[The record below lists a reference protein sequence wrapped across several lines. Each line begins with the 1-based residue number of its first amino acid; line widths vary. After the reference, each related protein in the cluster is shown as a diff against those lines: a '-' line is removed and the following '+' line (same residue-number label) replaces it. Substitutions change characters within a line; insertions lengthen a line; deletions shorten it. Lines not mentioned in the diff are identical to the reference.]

1 MSIFASFFKIF
12 SEMVQGLVLSW
23 MGLNKLVIFS
33 FFNSFR
39 ICHIYLF
46 VIWIIHYITSF
57 FKFIFRSAE
66 VDQKE
71 AKTKQIEE
79 QRYVNWQNLRYF
91 IHSMFNI
98 FFLFLAV
105 LQKPAASLRIL
116 DFVPYVMCDFIR
128 RSGLVILHP
137 CCFEHLHFWTHWL
150 GWTECFVLFLS
161 LLISSCESIFNKD
174 VSLNFI
180 KWTAKRQW
188 NSKVSACKFSRI
200 TAK

>member
-33 FFNSFR
+33 FFYTFR
-39 ICHIYLF
+39 ICYIYLF
-46 VIWIIHYITSF
+46 VIWIIHHFTSF
-57 FKFIFRSAE
+57 FEFIFRPAE

-105 LQKPAASLRIL
+105 LQKPATGLRIL
-116 DFVPYVMCDFIR
+116 DFVPHVMCDYKKK
-128 RSGLVILHP
+128 
-137 CCFEHLHFWTHWL
+137 WL
-150 GWTECFVLFLS
+150 SDITPVLFWAFTLLNS
-161 LLISSCESIFNKD
+161 LVRVNRVLCIVFVVTDI
-174 VSLNFI
+174 
-180 KWTAKRQW
+180 
-188 NSKVSACKFSRI
+188 
-200 TAK
+200 